1 MGARRCQFSFDRARA
16 FQPHLSS
23 RHQSSTMEASIP
35 TGESQQAA
43 GSAAKETPSRFRM
56 PFRGR
61 GPHKI
66 GGEPQ
71 VQLAHRGYFN
81 RK

>member
-1 MGARRCQFSFDRARA
+1 
-16 FQPHLSS
+16 
-23 RHQSSTMEASIP
+23 MEASIP